1 MRFYFFYFLFSAVL
15 YSQTGLIEGK
25 VINKVT
31 GELLPYSVITVI
43 QTDKS
48 IPADASGEFL
58 LRLPYGN
65 YTIGVRC
72 VGYES
77 VLIRAQ
83 VSAQEP
89 RLNLTASLSPKTVV
103 QQEIEITGK
112 RIDFVPNVQVLEKK
126 DLVKI
131 PNFNSDAMRSIK
143 ILPGVTSNNELASDY
158 NVRGGSFDE
167 NLIYLNGYEIQ
178 RPFFL
183 KQGIEENQSLLNV
196 DLIDRM
202 KFYSGAFPVNF
213 GDKMSSAL
221 EVNYLNK
228 PDSGKYTV
236 RLGLL
241 NSGVALMGRNK
252 NFTWAHG
259 LRYAYPTLFT
269 GISQTSGKYRPV
281 FYDVQSLMT
290 FSITKSTDLEL
301 FLIKANNQF
310 DLTPA
315 DWKGNFQTS
324 YMDIKEVAIL
334 YKGNKA
340 YRYDNLLGGFKVRH
354 IFDKGILLTSHIMV
368 ARNREEENSDLKG
381 DIYFSDNG
389 YSPEDSRIYLASD
402 LEDIDNDIT
411 TLITESNTSVIVPDI
426 PGPFGSVNVITAG
439 FIARNTSFNL
449 NINETKRV
457 TGTTAQV
464 TDPKVFTSEQTLDL
478 LSYSGYIQGLMQF
491 GEELSANIGVRLTN
505 NVKADELLFS
515 PRAVFIYTPDKKHSF
530 SLRWGYYYQPAFY
543 HELKRETDFSP
554 ANLKSQRSVHYVGG
568 WEYFFRNKMKF
579 EAEVFYKKLSDIRRF
594 YVDQIRLEY
603 LGRER
608 GDGYAYG
615 FDLQF
620 QGEIVN
626 TMKTWIGYSYLN
638 SREKFLSAGGSYN
651 RRMLDQTHTLR
662 IFLQDRMPRF
672 PSMQA
677 HVVFLFGSGYLFYP
691 YVTRTQTAGSST
703 KTYIDMVTNSRQTFP
718 FYFRSD
724 LGLSYAKE
732 LKSKA
737 TITASIELL
746 NVFNKYNVAS
756 YTWFNLNPVYNPP
769 IRVQNVYSERFI
781 NLGIEYKFGS

>member
-1 MRFYFFYFLFSAVL
+1 MRFSLFYFLFTAVL
-15 YSQTGLIEGK
+15 YSQTGIIEGK

-31 GELLPYSVITVI
+31 GELLPYSIITVI

-48 IPADASGEFL
+48 LPADANGEFSV
-58 LRLPYGN
+58 RLPYGN

-77 VLIRAQ
+77 VLIRANISQ
-83 VSAQEP
+83 QQPV
-89 RLNLTASLSPKTVV
+89 LKLTASLSPKTVV
-103 QQEIEITGK
+103 QKEIEITGK

-196 DLIDRM
+196 DMIDKM

-221 EVNYLNK
+221 EVNYVNK

-241 NSGVALMGRNK
+241 NSGIALMGRNK

-290 FSITKSTDLEL
+290 FSLSNATDLEL
-301 FLIKANNQF
+301 FFIKANNKF

-334 YKGNKA
+334 YKGAKA
-340 YRYDNLLGGFKVRH
+340 YRYDNILGGLKLRH
-354 IFDKGILLTSHIMV
+354 IFDKGILFTSQLMV
-368 ARNREEENSDLKG
+368 ARNKEEENSNLIG

-389 YSPEDSRIYLASD
+389 YSPEENRIYLSSD
-402 LEDIDNDIT
+402 LENIT
-411 TLITESNTSVIVPDI
+411 NNITSLITESNTSVAIPEI

-439 FIARNTSFNL
+439 LIIRNTNFNL
-449 NINETKRV
+449 NINETKQV
-457 TGTTAQV
+457 TGTSAQI
-464 TDPKVFTSEQTLDL
+464 TDPRIFTNEQKFDL
-478 LSYSGYIQGLMQF
+478 LSYSGYLQSLMQF
-491 GEELSANIGVRLTN
+491 DQHLNANIGIRLTRN
-505 NVKADELLFS
+505 IKSDELLFS
-515 PRAVFIYTPDKKHSF
+515 PRAVLIYTPDARHSF
-530 SLRWGYYYQPAFY
+530 SLRWGVYYQPASY
-543 HELKRETDFSP
+543 HELKRETDFAP
-554 ANLKSQRSVHYVGG
+554 ENLKAQRSIHYVAG

-579 EAEVFYKKLSDIRRF
+579 EAEVYYKRLTDIRRF

-620 QGEIVN
+620 QGEIVS

-672 PSMQA
+672 PTMQA

-691 YVTRTQTAGSST
+691 YVTKTRTVGST
-703 KTYIDMVTNSRQTFP
+703 EKTYIEMVTNSRQTFP

-737 TITASIELL
+737 TITATIELL
-746 NVFNKYNVAS
+746 NVFNKYNIAS